1 MRGGGGGESL
11 TRVLCGCG
19 QVSIDLLEEKI
30 IDLEDLVQ
38 SVDIAAMNKI

>member
-1 MRGGGGGESL
+1 M
-11 TRVLCGCG
+11 

-30 IDLEDLVQ
+30 TALEDLVQ

>member
-1 MRGGGGGESL
+1 
-11 TRVLCGCG
+11 VLCGGG

-30 IDLEDLVQ
+30 TDLEDLVQ